1 MYLVPKPQNIETFE
15 GSHIIAFDSYLC
27 LDKECDSL
35 LNKQVLLF
43 LEKLEGQLG
52 YPLLVSKHKSKKG
65 DMLFLLDN
73 DRKEESYELDSTGD
87 NIVLKGDK
95 KGLWHGMQTILQIV
109 SQTGAAFPRVKIV
122 DFPTMANRGHYMD
135 VTRGR
140 IPKVEWI
147 KKWIDQL
154 AYYKINQF
162 QLYIEHSYLFRDLTE
177 LWRDDTPY
185 TAKDIMELDQYCM
198 ERGIEMV
205 PSLSSFGHLYKL
217 LSTKEYK
224 HLCELEDSDQKPF
237 SVLGRMQHH
246 TVDVTNPESMALIKD
261 MISEFM
267 GLFASRQFNICADE
281 TFDLGTGKSKEKA
294 EKVGKSRLYIEYVKE
309 LAEFLVENGR
319 RPMFWGDVIVGFPEL
334 IKELPEE
341 TICLTWGYAI
351 NQRDYETMKMAEAGA
366 TQYCCPGCCGWNE
379 IVNLNWNSYNN
390 IKLMAQHAQKYGAI
404 GLLNTDWGD
413 FLHVNHPDFSLVG
426 MIYGAAFSW
435 NHEVPEYEEINQQI
449 SKIAFGDTSEKLL
462 AVIDEVR
469 HNTAYSWQSFCH
481 YAELEM
487 GVASKPEFQQQFI
500 RDNIELL
507 KDVEEKCENLLQ
519 IKNKLYEIAQHLPAE
534 KRAMLYPYLVSVEG
548 IRVINLVGKYV
559 AQKDLMMEFKSG
571 ANGKQIAAELDTW
584 FYYYKQ
590 IYRSMSRDSELYRM
604 QAFMNFYG
612 DLLRS

>member
-1 MYLVPKPQNIETFE
+1 MYLVPKPKNIETFE
-15 GSHIIAFDSYLC
+15 GVHIIAFDSYLC
-27 LDKECDSL
+27 LDKEFDSL

-52 YPLLVSKHKSKKG
+52 YPLLLSKHKSKKG
-65 DMLFLLDN
+65 DLVFLLDN

-87 NIVLKGDK
+87 NIILKGDK
-95 KGLWHGMQTILQIV
+95 KGLWHGMQTVLQIV
-109 SQTGAAFPRVKIV
+109 SQTGAAFPRVKIE
-122 DFPTMANRGHYMD
+122 DYPTLSNRGHYMD

-185 TAKDIMELDQYCM
+185 TAKDIMELDQYCL

-246 TVDVTNPESMALIKD
+246 TVDVTNPESMALIKE

-267 GLFASRQFNICADE
+267 GLCSSKQFNICADE

-294 EKVGKSRLYIEYVKE
+294 DKVGKSRLYIEYVKE
-309 LAEFLVENGR
+309 LAEFLVENNR

-341 TICLTWGYAI
+341 TICLTWGYAV

-390 IKLMAQHAQKYGAI
+390 IKLMSQHAQKYGAI

-435 NHEVPEYEEINQQI
+435 NHDAPEYAEINQQI
-449 SKIAFGDTSEKLL
+449 SKIAFGDSSEKLL
-462 AVIDEVR
+462 GIIDEVR
-469 HNTAYSWQSFCH
+469 HNTAFSWQSFCH

-487 GVASKPEFQQQFI
+487 GVASKPDFQQQYI

-507 KDVEEKCENLLQ
+507 KDVEEKCDNLLK
-519 IKNKLYEIAQHLPAE
+519 IKDELYKIAKHLPAE

-548 IRVINLVGKYV
+548 IRVINMVGKYV
-559 AQKDLMMEFKSG
+559 AQRDLMMEFKSS
-571 ANGKQIAAELDTW
+571 ANGKQIAAELDAW

-604 QAFMNFYG
+604 QEFMNFYG